1 MVQKGHYG
9 FWWSFVSVKDGLSF
23 NIEAFRDFD
32 RSAIARALNLME
44 DRRPDWRAR
53 AISLMDDVSKL
64 PPIARVVGLTGPPGV
79 GKSSIISRLIEQYRS
94 TDYRIGIV
102 AVDPS
107 SQDSGGALLGDRSR
121 MELPVD
127 APVYVRSYAA
137 RDRLGGLS
145 RDAFAAVFFLRHCCD
160 LLFIETVGVGQSE
173 LDVTVLADTTVLVL
187 QPLAG
192 DMLQFLKSGVMDIP
206 DVLVVNKADNEGLV
220 QTALSELA
228 GALTLKQHDPAEWVC
243 PLLPVSALTNENI
256 DTVTR
261 ALEAHHQYLLSST
274 VLDSTRIERQ
284 VAWAVREL
292 VYEIGARGLEKLG
305 GAGAVESLW
314 RRQPKHWSEL
324 RRLEALV
331 ARNT

>member
-1 MVQKGHYG
+1 
-9 FWWSFVSVKDGLSF
+9 
-23 NIEAFRDFD
+23 
-32 RSAIARALNLME
+32 ME
-44 DRRPDWRAR
+44 NRRPDQRAR
-53 AISLMDDVSKL
+53 AISLMDEVCKL

-94 TDYRIGIV
+94 SNYRIGIV

-107 SQDSGGALLGDRSR
+107 SQASGGALLGDRSR
-121 MELPVD
+121 MEIPVN

-145 RDAFAAVFFLRHCCD
+145 RDAFTAVFFLRHCCD

-192 DMLQFLKSGVMDIP
+192 DMLQFIKSGVMDIP
-206 DVLVVNKADNEGLV
+206 DVLVVNKADNEELA
-220 QTALSELA
+220 QSALSELT
-228 GALTLKQHDPAEWVC
+228 GALTLKQHDSAEWSC
-243 PLLPVSALTNENI
+243 PLLPVSALANENI
-256 DTVTR
+256 DTVAR
-261 ALEAHHQYLLSST
+261 ALEAHYQHLLSST
-274 VLDSTRIERQ
+274 VLDGIRTERE

-292 VYEIGARGLEKLG
+292 VYEIGARGLEKVG
-305 GAGAVESLW
+305 GPGAVESLW
-314 RRQPKHWSEL
+314 RRQPKHWSPL

-331 ARNT
+331 ASKT